1 MILAMGEEKTLLF
14 LNYTFTCFFT
24 CSDSSDSSLLS
35 SPECGSAYWKSSIH
49 QEHSLH
55 PSTLIP
61 EPTEGAPPYNST
73 PAQIQHTTLLPGS
86 LPLDKAFTHIIE
98 TTMPTLGY
106 SLETGP
112 EAEGNH
118 KRLEEKAGPTAGT
131 SIIAPVLSLLVI
143 IFFLT
148 GVLLYVL
155 CKRKREQSQQ
165 YTPGELDLLTSPPET
180 QKVPGRYP
188 ASSSSQVAGNLTQ
201 AHIGCTMDHR
211 L

>member
-1 MILAMGEEKTLLF
+1 
-14 LNYTFTCFFT
+14 
-24 CSDSSDSSLLS
+24 
-35 SPECGSAYWKSSIH
+35 
-49 QEHSLH
+49 
-55 PSTLIP
+55 
-61 EPTEGAPPYNST
+61 
-73 PAQIQHTTLLPGS
+73 
-86 LPLDKAFTHIIE
+86 LDKAFTHIIE

-165 YTPGELDLLTSPPET
+165 YTPDLKHHYIPVTSDSN
-180 QKVPGRYP
+180 
-188 ASSSSQVAGNLTQ
+188 A
-201 AHIGCTMDHR
+201 
-211 L
+211 